1 MIQLISP
8 HFLEK
13 SSVQNVGH
21 KMIFV
26 AVIKEHLFAVNLL
39 TVFQFEIIRHHS
51 LELMTKVCTPYPPLK
66 ANSPSSPQQ

>member
-1 MIQLISP
+1 MIQLISS

-13 SSVQNVGH
+13 SGVQNVGH

-39 TVFQFEIIRHHS
+39 TVFQFEIIKDI
-51 LELMTKVCTPYPPLK
+51 T
-66 ANSPSSPQQ
+66 A